1 MSYRWK
7 LLTALIVLLSIFICV
22 MIYIH
27 KPIIQQ
33 TKQPLIKK
41 IAIVS
46 TLKQGTYPISSILYG
61 VVVTPQNYQINSH
74 LNTDVKT
81 VFVKEGDYV
90 YENQPLIELD
100 EKGIKKQIE
109 ILNNQKENNSL
120 NINQKS
126 KELKTRLSILKA
138 FKERKE
144 AQEKI
149 YQRNQVLHEK
159 KIISTELWNDVEKQK
174 QKIDSEYLQEQIQS
188 HKIQIEI
195 KKLNNE
201 NDSLQQDLDELERDL
216 KDTFIKAPINGS
228 ISNIT
233 ATEGHRIRPNLTLIE
248 IIPNDSYE
256 VHVVIPSMYQ
266 YSIDQFKTVTAQ
278 TQSYGGHSVQLQFD
292 HFLPSST
299 ANPYGRTAAFKLAP
313 IESRYFH
320 INQSIVMNVFFPP
333 IQNAYA
339 IPSDSI
345 YYNQYIY
352 LINQDNQLVLKK
364 VTKSGSFIQDEKYFS
379 VIQFDSNPQ
388 YLAYLVSKFPDAVDG
403 MAIIPR
409 QLDD

>member
-7 LLTALIVLLSIFICV
+7 LLTALIILLSIFICV
-22 MIYIH
+22 MIYID
-27 KPIIQQ
+27 KPIIKQVN
-33 TKQPLIKK
+33 QPLTKK

-61 VVVTPQNYQINSH
+61 IVVTPQNYQINSH

-90 YENQPLIELD
+90 YANQPLIELD
-100 EKGIKKQIE
+100 EKGIQKQVE
-109 ILNNQKENNSL
+109 ILMNQKENNTL

-126 KELKTRLSILKA
+126 KELNTRLSILKA

-144 AQEKI
+144 TQDQI
-149 YQRNQVLHEK
+149 YHRNKGLYEK
-159 KIISTELWNDVEKQK
+159 KIISGELWNDIEKQK
-174 QKIDSEYLQEQIQS
+174 RKIDSEYLQEQIQS

-195 KKLNNE
+195 KKLKNE
-201 NDSLQQDLDELERDL
+201 NDSLQQDLAELNRDL
-216 KDTFIKAPINGS
+216 KDTLIKAPINGS

-256 VHVVIPSMYQ
+256 VHVIIPSMYQ
-266 YSIDQFKTVTAQ
+266 YSIDQYKEVTAQ
-278 TQSYGGHSVQLQFD
+278 TKVHSERPVHLQFD

-299 ANPYGRTAAFKLAP
+299 ENPYGRTAAFKLDP
-313 IESRYFH
+313 SDIRYFH
-320 INQSIVMNVFFPP
+320 INQSIVMNVFFPS

-352 LINQDNQLVLKK
+352 LINQDNQLVLKRI
-364 VTKSGSFIQDEKYFS
+364 TKYGSFIKDEKYFS
-379 VIQFDSNPQ
+379 VVQFNSTPP
-388 YLAYLVSKFPDAVDG
+388 YLKYLISKFPDAVDG
-403 MAIIPR
+403 MTVTPR
-409 QLDD
+409 ELHD